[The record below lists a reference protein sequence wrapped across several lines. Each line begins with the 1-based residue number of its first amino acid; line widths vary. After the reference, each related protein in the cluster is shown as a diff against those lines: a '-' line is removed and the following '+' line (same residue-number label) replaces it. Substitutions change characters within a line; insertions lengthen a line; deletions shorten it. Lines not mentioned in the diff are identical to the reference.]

1 MRCGTHFACADRYW
15 GNSSPYSKLTTQN
28 MQYLTL
34 NNSIADLVNFAR
46 NVQLPFDKT
55 GSSVATKAVSVAWLL
70 PFHKLKME
78 TALGT
83 LRWLIQ
89 WSSYCMDRTNY
100 AWHLL
105 GLSCKQCTCGGHL
118 RLCMSSIKSELT
130 EAYGFS
136 GNTSSQCNKACPK
149 IAAKTFRSLSIMST
163 TY

>member
-1 MRCGTHFACADRYW
+1 
-15 GNSSPYSKLTTQN
+15 

-55 GSSVATKAVSVAWLL
+55 GSSVATKAVSIAWLL
-70 PFHKLKME
+70 PLYKLNMK

-83 LRWLIQ
+83 LRRLIQ
-89 WSSYCMDRTNY
+89 WSSYCMDRTDY

-105 GLSCKQCTCGGHL
+105 GLSCHQCTCEGHL
-118 RLCMSSIKSELT
+118 RLCMSSIMSEPT

-136 GNTSSQCNKACPK
+136 GNILSQCSKACLR
-149 IAAKTFRSLSIMST
+149 IAAKTFRSLSIMLT
-163 TY
+163 AY